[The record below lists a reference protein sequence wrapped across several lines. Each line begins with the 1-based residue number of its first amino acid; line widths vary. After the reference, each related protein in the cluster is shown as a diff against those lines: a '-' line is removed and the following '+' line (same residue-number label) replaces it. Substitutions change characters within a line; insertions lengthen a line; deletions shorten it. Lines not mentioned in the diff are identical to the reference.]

1 MNESAEDYIKT
12 IYILMHKKE
21 CVHSVD
27 IARELGFSRASVS
40 AAMSNLRRQ
49 DVIVMKKNGEIE
61 FTKKGERIATDI
73 YEKHSTLSG
82 FLQLV
87 AGVDEKTAKDDAC
100 RMEHHIS
107 DSTYDG
113 IRRFFLNRTGQKE
126 RSV

>member
-12 IYILMHKKE
+12 IYILMRRNA

-40 AAMSNLRRQ
+40 A
-49 DVIVMKKNGEIE
+49 
-61 FTKKGERIATDI
+61 ERIAADI

-87 AGVDEKTAKDDAC
+87 AGVDEQTAKDDAC

-113 IRRFFLNRTGQKE
+113 IKQYISK
-126 RSV
+126 RSQS

>member
-12 IYILMHKKE
+12 IYILMRRNA

-40 AAMSNLRRQ
+40 AAMTNLRGKEI
-49 DVIVMKKNGEIE
+49 IVMKKNGEIK
-61 FTKKGERIATDI
+61 FTEKGERIAADI

-87 AGVDEKTAKDDAC
+87 AGVDEQTAKDDAC

-113 IRRFFLNRTGQKE
+113 IKQYISK
-126 RSV
+126 RSQS